1 MATVRSR
8 SILRVGAVTAILF
21 LVSPSATFAED
32 PPTTEVPFE
41 LEREVTECV
50 SANPPPN
57 CGRRPTSSGDRGG
70 AMQFATLGAIVAGLG
85 VIFTVV
91 FRNTVRADKEKS
103 TDLPVDKPGY
113 F

>member
-1 MATVRSR
+1 MASVRSR
-8 SILRVGAVTAILF
+8 SILRVGALAAILF
-21 LVSPSATFAED
+21 FVSSPAAFAED

-41 LEREVTECV
+41 LERDVTECV

-57 CGRRPTSSGDRGG
+57 CGRKPTSSGDRGG
-70 AMQFATLGAIVAGLG
+70 AMQFATLGAIALGLG

-91 FRNTVRADKEKS
+91 FRNTVRADKAKS
-103 TDLPVDKPGY
+103 AALPEDKPGY

>member
-1 MATVRSR
+1 MASVRSR
-8 SILRVGAVTAILF
+8 SILRVGALAAILF
-21 LVSPSATFAED
+21 FVSPPAAFAED

-41 LEREVTECV
+41 LERDVTECV

-57 CGRRPTSSGDRGG
+57 CGRKPTSSGDRGG
-70 AMQFATLGAIVAGLG
+70 AMQFATLGAIALGLG

-91 FRNTVRADKEKS
+91 FRNTVRADKAKS
-103 TDLPVDKPGY
+103 AALPEDKPGY

>member
-1 MATVRSR
+1 MASVRSR

-21 LVSPSATFAED
+21 LVSPTATFAED

-41 LEREVTECV
+41 LERDVTECV

-57 CGRRPTSSGDRGG
+57 CGRKPTSSGDRGG
-70 AMQFATLGAIVAGLG
+70 AMQFATLGAIVVGLG

-91 FRNTVRADKEKS
+91 VRNTVRKDKEKS
-103 TDLPVDKPGY
+103 AALSDDKPGY